1 MTSAQLTIARTSFIV
16 LITVVGGVLAG
27 TTPLARQAQA
37 GSVALVGGT
46 LIDGTGGRP
55 LPHSVVLIRGDRI
68 EKVGTVATLPVP
80 GGYEA
85 ISTNGMTV
93 LPGLWDMHVHLI
105 YSGHPNPAHWFQYA
119 SQFET
124 VTIPVAAEQMLM
136 AGVTSV
142 RDLAAPAQ
150 AILAVKKRV
159 ASGELPGPTMY
170 VAGPAL
176 TGNRTGTLPP
186 QFVAISSAADARAK
200 TRQLFEAGVDVI
212 KLFNPELM
220 SPEERRAIVSEA
232 HAHGLK
238 VAAHGMND
246 TDVRLG
252 LECGVDDFQHL
263 GAEAPEFPADIVAA
277 IRSRVQAGPPLY
289 WTPTVG
295 ANGLLNY
302 PYLATKP
309 AFVDDPAGYRGLP
322 AALAA
327 DVRKGWA
334 EFQPKPVDPNTAV
347 NVKRKIAQLQQLGVI
362 LVFGTDEGSLGELPS
377 QATWMDADLWV
388 HELGMDPMIVLRKMT
403 SDAARAMGVER
414 DVGAVAVGQFA
425 DVIAVRGDPLRHID
439 VLREP
444 RIVIKHG
451 RRYK

>member
-1 MTSAQLTIARTSFIV
+1 MRVLCQFAAFLLSQLLLSLLLLAQTAPRTA
-16 LITVVGGVLAG
+16 L
-27 TTPLARQAQA
+27 
-37 GSVALVGGT
+37 VALAGGT
-46 LIDGTGGRP
+46 LIDGYGGRP
-55 LPHSVVLIRGDRI
+55 LAHSVVLIEDEHI
-68 EKVGTVATLPVP
+68 KAVGTADTLKIPA
-80 GGYEA
+80 EA
-85 ISTNGMTV
+85 EIISTEGMSV

-119 SQFET
+119 SQFEG
-124 VTIPVAAEQMLM
+124 VTIPAAAEQMLM

-142 RDLAAPAQ
+142 RDLAAPLQ
-150 AILAVKKRV
+150 AILAVKRRV
-159 ASGELPGPTMY
+159 ANGELPGPTMY

-176 TGNRTGTLPP
+176 TGNRTATLPP
-186 QFVAISSAADARAK
+186 QFVAISSAADARMK
-200 TRQLFEAGVDVI
+200 TRQLSEAGVDVI

-220 SPEERRAIVSEA
+220 SPDERRAIVSEA

-263 GAEAPEFPADIVAA
+263 GAEAPEFPPDIIAA

-302 PYLATKP
+302 PYVATKP

-322 AALAA
+322 QALAD
-327 DVRKGWA
+327 DVRRGWA
-334 EFQPKPVDPNTAV
+334 EFQPRPVDPMTAV
-347 NVKRKIAQLQQLGVI
+347 NVKRKIAQLQQLGVV

-388 HELGMDPMIVLRKMT
+388 HELGMDPMAVIRKMT
-403 SDAARAMGVER
+403 SEAARAMGVER
-414 DVGAVAVGQFA
+414 DAGTVSVGQFA
-425 DVIAVRGDPLRHID
+425 DLIAVRGDPLRHID

-444 RIVIKHG
+444 KIVIKHG

>member
-1 MTSAQLTIARTSFIV
+1 MTIARTFVIL
-16 LITVVGGVLAG
+16 LITMASGVLAAAG
-27 TTPLARQAQA
+27 PQAPAGQRTPI
-37 GSVALVGGT
+37 ALVGGT
-46 LIDGTGGRP
+46 LIDGTASQP
-55 LPHSVVLIRGDRI
+55 VPHSVVLIRGDRV
-68 EKVGTVATLPVP
+68 EKVGTVTTLQVP
-80 GGYEA
+80 GGYEV
-85 ISTNGMTV
+85 ISTDGMTV

-119 SQFET
+119 SQFEG
-124 VTIPVAAEQMLM
+124 VTIPAAAEQMLM

-142 RDLAAPAQ
+142 RDLAAPLQ
-150 AILAVKKRV
+150 AILAVKRRV
-159 ASGELPGPTMY
+159 ANGELPGPTMY

-176 TGNRTGTLPP
+176 TGNRTATLPP
-186 QFVAISSAADARAK
+186 QFVAISSAADARMK
-200 TRQLFEAGVDVI
+200 TRQLSEAGVDVI

-220 SPEERRAIVSEA
+220 SPDERRAIVSEA

-263 GAEAPEFPADIVAA
+263 GAEAPEFPPDIIAA

-302 PYLATKP
+302 PYVATKP

-322 AALAA
+322 QALAD
-327 DVRKGWA
+327 DVRRGWA
-334 EFQPKPVDPNTAV
+334 EFQPRPVDPMTAV
-347 NVKRKIAQLQQLGVI
+347 NVKRKIAQLQQLGVV

-388 HELGMDPMIVLRKMT
+388 HELGMDPMAVIRKMT
-403 SDAARAMGVER
+403 SEAARAMGVER
-414 DVGAVAVGQFA
+414 DAGTVSVGQFA
-425 DVIAVRGDPLRHID
+425 DLIAVRGDPLRHID

-444 RIVIKHG
+444 KIVIKHG